1 MRVLIIHNDALY
13 FGGAE
18 KMLAY
23 YLDGLQAT
31 SCQPM
36 LAVVRGSRVSDA
48 IPPLVRRFWIP
59 EKQQFSARKLF
70 QQVRR
75 ILEARREFPFD
86 LVHGWTA
93 RDWEL
98 TSIVAALARR
108 PAIGTLHD
116 HPRAKAISS
125 HRQFLMRMCARHG
138 LDKVVCVSQAVSME
152 CARTD
157 YPPKKLT
164 VIRNGLPSFGEPS
177 NRPPNPVSRLGFLGV
192 FSERK
197 GLHDLFLMLDELSR
211 LSSTPWQAIVAGA
224 AQDAAGEKLVAS
236 IRQRFSQ
243 KHWWPQ
249 VEWHGWV
256 EKPVQFL
263 KTLDLLIVPS
273 SEFDPFPTV
282 LLEAGGVGLPVL
294 AAKVGGVE
302 EIVLDTQTGWLFEN
316 GNWRQAAERLKLLLA
331 EPNQL
336 RIAGTEAFRRVGR
349 EFTIRKMVD
358 NYFGVYST
366 LASNV

>member
-1 MRVLIIHNDALY
+1 MKVLIIHNDSLY
-13 FGGAE
+13 FAGAE

-23 YLDGLQAT
+23 YLEGLPAA
-31 SCQPM
+31 SCEPM

-48 IPPLVRRFWIP
+48 IPPLVRRLWIP
-59 EKQQFSARKLF
+59 EKQRFSIRKLF
-70 QQVRR
+70 RQVRR
-75 ILEARREFPFD
+75 ILEARRDFAFD

-125 HRQFLMRMCARHG
+125 YRQFLMRTCARRG
-138 LDKVVCVSQAVSME
+138 LDKVVCVSQAVSIE
-152 CARTD
+152 CARAD
-157 YPPKKLT
+157 YPPKKLA
-164 VIRNGLPSFGEPS
+164 VIQNGLPSFGELS
-177 NRPPNPVSRLGFLGV
+177 NRPPNQVCRLGFLGV
-192 FSERK
+192 YSERK

-211 LSSTPWQAIVAGA
+211 LTSTPWQASIAGA
-224 AQDAAGEKLVAS
+224 AQDPTGEKLVAS
-236 IRQRFSQ
+236 IHQRFSQ
-243 KHWWPQ
+243 KPWWPQ

-256 EKPVQFL
+256 QNPVQFL

-316 GNWRQAAERLKLLLA
+316 GDWKQAAEILRRLLP

-336 RIAGTEAFRRVGR
+336 KMAGAEAFRRVGQ

-358 NYFGVYST
+358 NYLEVYST
-366 LASNV
+366 LAANV